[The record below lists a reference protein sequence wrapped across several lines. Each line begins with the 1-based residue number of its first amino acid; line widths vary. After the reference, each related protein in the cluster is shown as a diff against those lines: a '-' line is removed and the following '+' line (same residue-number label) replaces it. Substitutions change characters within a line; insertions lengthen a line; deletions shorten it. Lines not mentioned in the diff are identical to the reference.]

1 MLILLGLPDSN
12 SLAGDLFL
20 VRIVSVDQE
29 SGEISAEVID
39 GLDLSTNGAGNT
51 SRPKSGNGTGD
62 HISKPEGITVSMAS
76 GRLPEQLHPGSVVR
90 VWGEFTGETRT
101 FVAKK
106 LFPGKTA
113 GRGIDPTGV
122 RRRLGKGRGF
132 GGKGGGHYGHG
143 RK

>member
-1 MLILLGLPDSN
+1 MRTFLVFLILILLGFPDSN
-12 SLAGDLFL
+12 SLAEDLFL
-20 VRIVSVDQE
+20 VRVVSVVQE
-29 SGEISAEVID
+29 SGKISAEILD
-39 GLDLSTNGAGNT
+39 GPDLSKNDA
-51 SRPKSGNGTGD
+51 GD
-62 HISKPEGITVSMAS
+62 HINKPGTITVSMAT
-76 GRLPEQLHPGSVVR
+76 GRLPEQLYPGSVIR
-90 VWGEFTGETRT
+90 VWGNFTGETRT

-122 RRRLGKGRGF
+122 RKRLGKGRGF